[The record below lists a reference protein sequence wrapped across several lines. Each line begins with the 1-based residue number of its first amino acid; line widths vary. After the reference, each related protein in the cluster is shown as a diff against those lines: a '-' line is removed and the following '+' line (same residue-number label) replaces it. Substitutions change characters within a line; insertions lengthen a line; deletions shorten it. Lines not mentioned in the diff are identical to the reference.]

1 MKILLT
7 SSSRHGSTDEI
18 ATVIAE
24 HLRAGGLEVDV
35 KRPEVVDD
43 VDGYD
48 AFILGSA
55 IYMTRWTQEATE
67 FTERFQQ
74 QLSAKPVWAFSV
86 GLSGLPQGRIADPQ
100 RIGPVLLSLDVENHV
115 TFAGRFDPTRLS
127 LRERTIAR
135 MGGASEGNYID
146 IDAVHAWAAT
156 ILQEL
161 TSPAR

>member
-18 ATVIAE
+18 ATVVAE
-24 HLRAGGLEVDV
+24 QLRAGGLEVDV
-35 KRPEVVDD
+35 RRPELVDD

-55 IYMTRWTQEATE
+55 IYMTRWTPEATD

-86 GLSGLPQGRIADPQ
+86 GLSGLPQGRISDPH

-115 TFAGRFDPTRLS
+115 TFAGRFDPVHLS

-135 MGGASEGNYID
+135 MGGAAEGNYID
-146 IDAVHAWAAT
+146 AEAVRSWAGT
-156 ILQEL
+156 ILQAL
-161 TSPAR
+161 TAQH

>member
-18 ATVIAE
+18 ATVVAE
-24 HLRAGGLEVDV
+24 QLRAGGLEVDV
-35 KRPEVVDD
+35 RRPELVDD

-55 IYMTRWTQEATE
+55 IYMTRWTQEATD

-74 QLSAKPVWAFSV
+74 KLSTKPVWAFSV
-86 GLSGLPQGRIADPQ
+86 GLSGLPQGRISDPH

-115 TFAGRFDPTRLS
+115 TFAGRFDPVHLS

-135 MGGASEGNYID
+135 MGGAAEGNYID
-146 IDAVHAWAAT
+146 AEAVRSWAGT
-156 ILQEL
+156 ILQAL
-161 TSPAR
+161 TAQH